1 MSVRIAIVQY
11 FAGKELCACSPK
23 YADYGKDRVIN
34 MNYQNTFKRYELKY
48 LLTKEQKEII
58 QKAMIPYMKGDE
70 YGRST
75 ICNIYFDTPDSLLI
89 RRSLEKPVYKE
100 KLRVRSY
107 GRAKHESTVFVE
119 LKKKYKSVV
128 YKRRISTTE
137 REAMQYLCAGIPL
150 AKQSQITEEIDYV
163 CELYRNLQPAVFL
176 SYEREAFYGMEDGEL
191 RITFDENILW
201 RNEDISLCS
210 QVYGNSILEPGYCLM
225 EIKIAGAMPLWLA
238 QLLAEHHIYQ
248 TSFSKYGC
256 AYKDMIQNKNLFGGK
271 KYA

>member
-1 MSVRIAIVQY
+1 MS
-11 FAGKELCACSPK
+11 
-23 YADYGKDRVIN
+23 
-34 MNYQNTFKRYELKY
+34 YQNTFKRYELKY
-48 LLTKEQKEII
+48 LITKKQKQMI
-58 QKAMIPYMKGDE
+58 QEAFEPYMKGDE
-70 YGRST
+70 YGKST

-107 GRAKHESTVFVE
+107 GRASEDGEVFVE

-128 YKRRISTTE
+128 YKRRVNATE
-137 REAMQYLCAGIPL
+137 QEAMEYLCKGVPL
-150 AKQSQITEEIDYV
+150 PKQSQITEEIDYV
-163 CELYRNLQPAVFL
+163 FEFYKDLSPAVYL
-176 SYEREAFYGMEDGEL
+176 SYEREAFYGKEDREL

-210 QVYGNSILEPGYCLM
+210 EVYGEPILKQGYALM
-225 EIKIAGAMPLWLA
+225 EIKIAEAMPLWLVK
-238 QLLAEHHIYQ
+238 LLSDNHIYK

-256 AYKDMIQNKNLFGGK
+256 AYQEMLRNQKLNGEK

>member
-1 MSVRIAIVQY
+1 MDNSVRAWQ
-11 FAGKELCACSPK
+11 KMQEMPK
-23 YADYGKDRVIN
+23 ASLMILQEWRIC
-34 MNYQNTFKRYELKY
+34 MSFQNTFKRYELKY
-48 LLTKEQKEII
+48 LLTKEQKKLI
-58 QKAMIPYMKGDE
+58 QKAFEPYMQEDS

-107 GRAKHESTVFVE
+107 GTATPESTVFVE

-128 YKRRISTTE
+128 YKRRISVTE
-137 REAMQYLCAGIPL
+137 KEAMDYLCKGIPL
-150 AKQSQITEEIDYV
+150 AKQSQITEEIDYA
-163 CELYRNLQPAVFL
+163 CEFYRNLEPAVFL
-176 SYEREAFYGMEDGEL
+176 SYEREAFYGKEDKEL

-210 QVYGNSILEPGYCLM
+210 PVYGTPILREGHALM
-225 EIKIAGAMPLWLA
+225 EIKIASAMPLWLT
-238 QLLAEHHIYQ
+238 QLLAENQIFK
-248 TSFSKYGC
+248 TSFSKYGN
-256 AYKDMIQNKNLFGGK
+256 AYQSMMRKEQYDGGK